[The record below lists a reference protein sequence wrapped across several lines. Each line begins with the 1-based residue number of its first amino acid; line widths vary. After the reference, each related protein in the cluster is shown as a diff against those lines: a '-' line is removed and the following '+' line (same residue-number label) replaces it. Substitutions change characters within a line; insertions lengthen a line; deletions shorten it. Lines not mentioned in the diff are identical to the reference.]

1 MFLFFWQVFESDVV
15 SNEPKDLDDE
25 NVEEAIAPEEQ
36 FEEEH
41 FSPEPQHHQQ
51 NEPDLIPQQV

>member
-15 SNEPKDLDDE
+15 SKEPKDLDHL
-25 NVEEAIAPEEQ
+25 NLQEAIAPEEQ

-41 FSPEPQHHQQ
+41 FSPEPQQ
-51 NEPDLIPQQV
+51 NEPDLVPQQV